1 MVGGRKEPVAMSG
14 SRSQHEL
21 VLLDQADSALSQA
34 RSLEEIKII
43 RNKAE
48 AVRKYAESA
57 SLGLQVQNRAAEV
70 KLRAERQAGQLLSQ
84 MMLRGGDRRSKG
96 HRDRLKLND
105 LGLTPNQSKR
115 WQMQARVPEEVF
127 LQHVQET
134 SEEGKELTSAGLM
147 RLAKRLQGTC
157 PSPRDSHRK
166 AMRRG
171 VQRSAGPIGALG
183 FRKSRVEGD
192 RAAIVDELLNHHRL
206 LDGILSPVYS
216 GESSALKAAET
227 RMLRYLIAEIG
238 KLLGELEERDRSPLG
253 HHRHARREVS

>member
-1 MVGGRKEPVAMSG
+1 MSG

-21 VLLDQADSALSQA
+21 ILLDQADSALSQA
-34 RSLEEIKII
+34 RSLEEIKVI
-43 RNKAE
+43 RDKAE

-134 SEEGKELTSAGLM
+134 RDEGKELTSAGLM

-166 AMRRG
+166 GMRRSVQG
-171 VQRSAGPIGALG
+171 VASPIGTLG
-183 FRKSRVEGD
+183 FRDSPADGD

-206 LDGILSPVYS
+206 LDGILSPVYC
-216 GESSALKAAET
+216 GESSGLRAAET
-227 RMLRYLIAEIG
+227 RMLRYLITEIG
-238 KLLGELEERDRSPLG
+238 RLLSELEELDRPLMA
-253 HHRHARREVS
+253 HPRPARREVN